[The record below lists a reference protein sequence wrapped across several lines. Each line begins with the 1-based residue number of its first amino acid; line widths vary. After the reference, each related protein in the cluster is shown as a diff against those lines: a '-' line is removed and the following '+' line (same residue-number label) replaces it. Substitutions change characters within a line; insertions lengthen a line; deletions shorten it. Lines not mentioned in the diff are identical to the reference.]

1 MLAPLRSRSDLRL
14 AIAASALLGIA
25 GCASLP
31 ATPSARSVPHDFVS
45 IPDPA
50 GRSLRDSG
58 AIALDDTM
66 REFLAREVTARDPL
80 TKLRQ
85 LVRAVIENPELRID
99 YADDTR
105 SAAETFHAR
114 RGNCLSFTNLFVA
127 LAREAGLS
135 VAYQEVDVPPTWTAR
150 DEMLVVSRH
159 VNALVSVRPGSEHVV
174 DFNMAEFRAAY
185 PRRAISDERAAA
197 HYFSNL
203 GVERLRAGDAAAAY
217 EHLRSALALDR
228 TLAQAWVNLGA
239 WYRRQGDPVRA
250 EATYLEALRID
261 PRDASAMTN
270 LASLHA
276 QAGRADLAQRYSRR
290 VARYRAQ
297 NPYYRYEQARA
308 AYAAGD
314 YGGAARQLREAL
326 RRSDIDPTFYSL
338 LGMSYRELGRRDD
351 ARAAFARAIELA
363 DDEAMRS
370 AVRHKLELLGAP
382 RASL

>member
-1 MLAPLRSRSDLRL
+1 
-14 AIAASALLGIA
+14 
-25 GCASLP
+25 
-31 ATPSARSVPHDFVS
+31 
-45 IPDPA
+45 
-50 GRSLRDSG
+50 
-58 AIALDDTM
+58 
-66 REFLAREVTARDPL
+66 
-80 TKLRQ
+80 
-85 LVRAVIENPELRID
+85 
-99 YADDTR
+99 
-105 SAAETFHAR
+105 
-114 RGNCLSFTNLFVA
+114 
-127 LAREAGLS
+127 
-135 VAYQEVDVPPTWTAR
+135 
-150 DEMLVVSRH
+150 VSRH

-250 EATYLEALRID
+250 EASYLEALRID